1 MFHGLRLV
9 SVESIWI
16 LFRKR
21 ISGTEERSKRQ
32 GERVRPRRRLRGRR
46 IGLDKEKRKEKREG
60 QTVSNGSKLEVKGIW
75 QPRIAYEMILTFYYC
90 KVSFLKRNFK
100 CYPAVREHKNL

>member
-1 MFHGLRLV
+1 M
-9 SVESIWI
+9 SVENIWI

-46 IGLDKEKRKEKREG
+46 IGMDKEKRKER
-60 QTVSNGSKLEVKGIW
+60 KGG
-75 QPRIAYEMILTFYYC
+75 
-90 KVSFLKRNFK
+90 
-100 CYPAVREHKNL
+100 KNS